1 MNIILHDNGLHLR
14 FAPLTLTRPVGDLR
28 VGILTNKERWEKW
41 IPEAVVSFDTEKY
54 ISKKFPR
61 ISGELDIEVN
71 AAIIPSEALAAAVL
85 HLEENQ
91 VLVSGD
97 TWIARRGTA
106 VEKIKWTEQHPLE
119 LKQRWDLFHLNDEVL
134 VADYF
139 LLTGGRE
146 SRHISSSNTIIGDPS
161 LIFME
166 AGASVEG
173 AFLNTTSGPIYI
185 GEEAE
190 VMEGSMI
197 RGPFSLGE
205 HAVVKMGAKIYGATT
220 IGPYCKVGG
229 EISNCIFQAYSNKG
243 HDGFLGNSLVGEW
256 CNFGADSNTSNLK
269 NNYSMIRSWSYEEGR
284 EVETGL
290 QFMGVCMGDHSKC
303 AINTMFNT
311 ATVVGVSC
319 NVFGGEFP
327 KKFIPSFSW
336 GAVNGTELFELKKA
350 KEAANAMMNR
360 RGLEL
365 TEGDI
370 YMFDYLA
377 KHGG

>member
-1 MNIILHDNGLHLR
+1 MNIILHDNNLHLR

-41 IPEAVVSFDTEKY
+41 IPEAVVSFQTEAY
-54 ISKKFPR
+54 LSKKFPR
-61 ISGELDIEVN
+61 ISGKADIEVN
-71 AAIIPSEALAAAVL
+71 AAIIPTEAIAAAIV
-85 HLEENQ
+85 HLEDNQ
-91 VLVSGD
+91 ILVSED
-97 TWIARRGTA
+97 TWIARKGA
-106 VEKIKWTEQHPLE
+106 GKEKITWKEQHPLE
-119 LKQRWDLFHLNDEVL
+119 LNQRWDLFQKNDEIL

-146 SRHISSSNTIIGDPS
+146 SQYISSSNTIIGDPS
-161 LIFME
+161 LVFLE

-173 AFLNTTSGPIYI
+173 SFLNTTSGPIYI
-185 GEEAE
+185 AADAE

-205 HAVVKMGAKIYGATT
+205 HAAVKMGSKIYGATT

-229 EISNCIFQAYSNKG
+229 EISNCVFQAYSNKG

-269 NNYSMIRSWSYEEGR
+269 NNYSMIRSWSYETGG

-319 NVFGGEFP
+319 NIFGGEFP

-336 GAVNGTELFELKKA
+336 GAVNGTDSFDLLKA
-350 KEAANAMMNR
+350 KEAANAMMKR
-360 RGLEL
+360 RNLEL
-365 TEGDI
+365 SEGDHDI
-370 YMFDYLA
+370 FDYLA
-377 KHGG
+377 NHGG

>member
-1 MNIILHDNGLHLR
+1 MNIILHDNNLHLR

-41 IPEAVVSFDTEKY
+41 IPEATVSFETEEY
-54 ISKKFPR
+54 LSKKFPR
-61 ISGELDIEVN
+61 KKGKDTVEVN
-71 AAIIPSEALAAAVL
+71 AAIIPNEAIAAAVL
-85 HLEENQ
+85 HLEDNQ
-91 VLVSGD
+91 VLVSEE
-97 TWIARRGTA
+97 TWIARKGDGKQ
-106 VEKIKWTEQHPLE
+106 KIKWKEQHPLE
-119 LKQRWDLFHLNDEVL
+119 LTQRWDLFQKNDEIL

-146 SRHISSSNTIIGDPS
+146 SQHISSSNTVIGDPS
-161 LIFME
+161 LIFLE

-173 AFLNTTSGPIYI
+173 SFLNTTSGPIYLAAD
-185 GEEAE
+185 AE
-190 VMEGSMI
+190 IMEGSMI

-205 HAVVKMGAKIYGATT
+205 HALVKMGAKIYGATT

-229 EISNCIFQAYSNKG
+229 EITNCVFQAYSNKG
-243 HDGFLGNSLVGEW
+243 HDGFLGNSLIGEW

-269 NNYSMIRSWSYEEGR
+269 NNYSMIRSWSFEEGA

-290 QFMGVCMGDHSKC
+290 QFMGVSMGDHSKC

-319 NVFGGEFP
+319 NIFGGDFP

-336 GAVNGTELFELKKA
+336 GAVNGTEPFDLAKA
-350 KEAANAMMNR
+350 KQSANAMMSR
-360 RGLEL
+360 RELEL
-365 TEGDI
+365 TEEDHHI
-370 YMFDYLA
+370 LDHLSR
-377 KHGG
+377 HGG

>member
-1 MNIILHDNGLHLR
+1 MNIILHDNELHLR

-41 IPEAVVSFDTEKY
+41 IPEATVSFQTEKY

-61 ISGELDIEVN
+61 IAGKGEVEVN
-71 AAIIPSEALAAAVL
+71 AAIIPNEAIAAAVV
-85 HLEENQ
+85 HLEDNQ
-91 VLVSGD
+91 VLVSED
-97 TWIARRGTA
+97 TWIARRGSAT
-106 VEKIKWTEQHPLE
+106 EKIKWTEQHPIE
-119 LKQRWDLFHLNDEVL
+119 LRQRWDLFQKNDEIL

-146 SRHISSSNTIIGDPS
+146 SQYIPASNTIIGDPL
-161 LIFME
+161 LIFLE
-166 AGASVEG
+166 AGALVEG
-173 AFLNTTSGPIYI
+173 SFLNTTSGPIYI
-185 GEEAE
+185 AKDAE
-190 VMEGSMI
+190 IMEGSMI

-205 HAVVKMGAKIYGATT
+205 HAVVKMGSKIYGATT
-220 IGPYCKVGG
+220 IGPFCKVGG
-229 EISNCIFQAYSNKG
+229 EISNCVFQAYSNKG
-243 HDGFLGNSLVGEW
+243 HDGFLGNSIVGEW
-256 CNFGADSNTSNLK
+256 CNFGADTNTSNLK
-269 NNYSMIRSWSYEEGR
+269 NNYSMIRSWSYEQGA

-319 NVFGGEFP
+319 NIFGGEFP

-336 GAVNGTELFELKKA
+336 GAVNGTELFDLEKA
-350 KEAANAMMNR
+350 KQSANAMMSR

-365 TEGDI
+365 TEGDH
-370 YMFDYLA
+370 YLFDYLA
-377 KHGG
+377 KIGG